1 MSLLERFRW
10 FAAQDQWLLFLHETR
25 FLNPLVAEQF
35 TKLEVSGLLDD
46 PSIRALVET
55 GLAALSPE
63 LPAGVYFPAPISRI
77 QASGTALTVE
87 TVLQFHY
94 AFIQVDA
101 QQRWSLRGHSIVG
114 RVLQL
119 FQENLGY
126 EPEIQRY
133 FVEYWTEGRW
143 DKCYLACELTPMLAL
158 NINLEADP
166 LEVQLVNGKSDAV
179 ISDTLRL
186 DAHENCLVRTAQ
198 HGDALLADAP
208 RYQLLQHYH
217 EDENCLKLGNRR
229 FILEMG

>member
-1 MSLLERFRW
+1 MSLLERFHW
-10 FAAQDQWLLFLHETR
+10 FSERDQWLLFLHETR
-25 FLNPLVAEQF
+25 FLNPLVVEQF
-35 TKLEVSGLLDD
+35 TKLEASGLLDD
-46 PSIRALVET
+46 PEIRAVVET
-55 GLAALSPE
+55 ELAALSPE
-63 LPAGVYFPAPISRI
+63 LPVGAYFPAAISRT
-77 QASGTALTVE
+77 QTPGTTLTVE
-87 TVLQFHY
+87 TALQFHY

-158 NINLEADP
+158 NIALEANP
-166 LEVQLVNGKSDAV
+166 LEVQLINGKSDAV
-179 ISDTLRL
+179 ICDTLWL
-186 DAHENCLVRTAQ
+186 DDHENCLVRTAQ
-198 HGDALLADAP
+198 HGDVLLADAP

-217 EDENCLKLGNRR
+217 EDEHCLKLGIRR
-229 FILEMG
+229 FALERS

>member
-1 MSLLERFRW
+1 MSLLERFHW
-10 FAAQDQWLLFLHETR
+10 FSERDQWLLFLHETR
-25 FLNPLVAEQF
+25 FLNPLVVEQF
-35 TKLEVSGLLDD
+35 TKLEASGLLDD
-46 PSIRALVET
+46 PEIRAVVET
-55 GLAALSPE
+55 ELAALSPE
-63 LPAGVYFPAPISRI
+63 LPVGAYFPAAISRT
-77 QASGTALTVE
+77 QTPGTALTVE
-87 TVLQFHY
+87 TALQFHY

-158 NINLEADP
+158 NIALEADP
-166 LEVQLVNGKSDAV
+166 LEVQLINGKSDAV
-179 ISDTLRL
+179 ICDTLWL
-186 DAHENCLVRTAQ
+186 DDHENCLVRTAQ
-198 HGDALLADAP
+198 HGDVLLADAP

-217 EDENCLKLGNRR
+217 EDEHCLKLGIRR
-229 FILEMG
+229 FALERS